1 MSIARRWLNQIG
13 GPNALSIWSWL
24 ITLPI
29 GLIVS
34 NITTSPS
41 SGDWNPLVWS
51 AVLLAVHALLG
62 GLMWIAAV
70 TLLPHRARP
79 SRPVLAV
86 LVFVALG
93 LIRVGLLEVL
103 DPLFGPQGSTLES
116 RLLTN
121 VIGGTILLAL
131 IAVLVDDYRTHS
143 EIAGQLRRAE
153 ASLKWLAEQES
164 ETLRTADLDE
174 IGQVRAQVEAQLRD
188 GDSGAE
194 HIRRISESIVRTRSH
209 YLAETPS
216 LDIHAQTA
224 DPRSRREIAMSVV
237 QGLAWPNPI
246 ALALLVELLALAS
259 VATSWSWSVA
269 IANAVI
275 AGLLIAVATTMA
287 RRLVPLPRGAWARTV
302 VIVLGM
308 VLLAFGVSTLSS
320 ILVSAIAAPFRPA
333 LGIAATLLVVVGL
346 GVSLWSSVTRDRQRQ
361 REVMMTAVSD
371 EARELE
377 RIHGEVARRR
387 ASAAEFLHG
396 PIQGQL
402 VASALK
408 GDSNEEA
415 LEAVEKRFAEYSAS
429 ANTWDVQEQVDE
441 LISAW
446 AGVMSVKVTCSAD
459 TWDRLRRTPLTS
471 RLLVDTLSE
480 AVTNSVRHGV
490 VSDID
495 VTIDITGEDS
505 RERVRLTVSSLGTLT
520 NGIGNG
526 TGLARLADRGALITL
541 EQVDERVVTQA
552 LF

>member
-1 MSIARRWLNQIG
+1 
-13 GPNALSIWSWL
+13 
-24 ITLPI
+24 
-29 GLIVS
+29 
-34 NITTSPS
+34 
-41 SGDWNPLVWS
+41 
-51 AVLLAVHALLG
+51 
-62 GLMWIAAV
+62 
-70 TLLPHRARP
+70 
-79 SRPVLAV
+79 
-86 LVFVALG
+86 
-93 LIRVGLLEVL
+93 
-103 DPLFGPQGSTLES
+103 
-116 RLLTN
+116 
-121 VIGGTILLAL
+121 
-131 IAVLVDDYRTHS
+131 
-143 EIAGQLRRAE
+143 
-153 ASLKWLAEQES
+153 
-164 ETLRTADLDE
+164 
-174 IGQVRAQVEAQLRD
+174 
-188 GDSGAE
+188 
-194 HIRRISESIVRTRSH
+194 
-209 YLAETPS
+209 
-216 LDIHAQTA
+216 
-224 DPRSRREIAMSVV
+224 
-237 QGLAWPNPI
+237 
-246 ALALLVELLALAS
+246 
-259 VATSWSWSVA
+259 
-269 IANAVI
+269 
-275 AGLLIAVATTMA
+275 MA
-287 RRLVPLPRGAWARTV
+287 
-302 VIVLGM
+302 
-308 VLLAFGVSTLSS
+308 LLAFGVSTLSS
-320 ILVSAIAAPFRPA
+320 ILVSAITAPFRPA

-361 REVMMTAVSD
+361 REVMMKAVSD

-441 LISAW
+441 LICAW
-446 AGVMSVKVTCSAD
+446 AGVMSVKVMCSAD

-490 VSDID
+490 VSDVD